1 MEREYE
7 RTKWWLAMA
16 LANTPRWRIG
26 VGLDFGAA
34 AARILAEQRP

>member
-1 MEREYE
+1 MGRAYE

-16 LANTPRWRIG
+16 LTNTARWRVG

-34 AARILAEQRP
+34 AAGILAEQRP